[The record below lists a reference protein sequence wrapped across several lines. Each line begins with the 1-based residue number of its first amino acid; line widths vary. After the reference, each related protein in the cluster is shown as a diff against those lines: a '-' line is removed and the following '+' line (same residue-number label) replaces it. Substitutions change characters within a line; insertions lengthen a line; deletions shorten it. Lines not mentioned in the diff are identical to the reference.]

1 MAYTVPSE
9 EPEVFTAGDRVQW
22 KKRSSTFPPADGWT
36 LTYYFRSS
44 VANGLL
50 DYVAGTDGIDYSIDL
65 TPTITGALP
74 AATYR
79 YQSFVEKSG
88 DRKPISEGF
97 ILVVQNPIEITTPQ
111 DFRTHARRTLD
122 SINLLLEGRATA
134 DVQRYVFQAVGRS
147 VDKIPIN
154 DLLKF
159 RDYYQTMVDSE
170 EAAAMGGK
178 NRNVFVQ
185 FNA

>member
-1 MAYTVPSE
+1 MAYTVPFD

-22 KKRSSTFPPADGWT
+22 KKRSSIFPPADGWT
-36 LTYYFRSS
+36 LKYYLR
-44 VANGLL
+44 ANVSGGQL
-50 DYVAGTDGIDYSIDL
+50 DLEASADGIDYSIDL
-65 TPTITGALP
+65 SPTVTGSLP

-88 DRKPISEGF
+88 DRKPISEGNF
-97 ILVVQNPIEITTPQ
+97 LVVQNPVEITTPQ

-159 RDYYQTMVDSE
+159 RDYYQTLVDGE
-170 EAAAMGGK
+170 EAIASGGK